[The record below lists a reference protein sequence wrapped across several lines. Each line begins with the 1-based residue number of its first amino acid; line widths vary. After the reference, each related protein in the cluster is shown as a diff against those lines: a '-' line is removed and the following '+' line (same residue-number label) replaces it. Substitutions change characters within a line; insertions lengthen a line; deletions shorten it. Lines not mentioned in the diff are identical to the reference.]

1 MLGKY
6 ISISVH
12 FRTEKHDYKA
22 VRREI
27 NPCIYT
33 SAADFYNVL
42 MTFQEEIESK
52 YAFPAYFFFNE
63 NPYPF
68 LNLNQLWNA
77 AKEEALK

>member
-1 MLGKY
+1 MLRKY

-33 SAADFYNVL
+33 NFYHVL
-42 MTFQEEIESK
+42 TTFQEEIDSK
-52 YAFPAYFFFNE
+52 YAFPTYFFFNE

-77 AKEEALK
+77 TKEEALK

>member
-27 NPCIYT
+27 NPCI
-33 SAADFYNVL
+33 
-42 MTFQEEIESK
+42 
-52 YAFPAYFFFNE
+52 FNE